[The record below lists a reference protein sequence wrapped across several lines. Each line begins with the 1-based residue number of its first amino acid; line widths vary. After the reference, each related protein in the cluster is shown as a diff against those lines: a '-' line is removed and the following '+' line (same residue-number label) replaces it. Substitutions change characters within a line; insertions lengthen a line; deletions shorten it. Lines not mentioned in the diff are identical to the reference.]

1 MSSALG
7 VPTIITTDYIHQ
19 MFGPKGIRWQQNG
32 GDINNL
38 ETRTPFLG
46 PLSYFPKGPH
56 DSSIIPHITRNGRT
70 SSE

>member
-46 PLSYFPKGPH
+46 PLSYFPKE
-56 DSSIIPHITRNGRT
+56 IMFI
-70 SSE
+70 